1 MKKDNIL
8 RKSYLQTINI
18 VIKYRYKGGTIMEY
32 LKKVFEKSGWI
43 SILESLVF
51 AILGAI
57 LIANPEGTV
66 KFIAYILGIIFIGV
80 GVYKVGNY
88 FASKGQNDFYNNDL
102 IFGIMAGVI
111 GIITIAYS
119 SAIGSVLRIII
130 GIWIIY
136 SSLIRIGLASKL
148 KSQEKRAWGYSLVL
162 ALIML
167 ACGLYITLQPGAII
181 VTIGVMMII
190 SSVIDIIEDI
200 IFMRNIKEIL

>member
-1 MKKDNIL
+1 
-8 RKSYLQTINI
+8 
-18 VIKYRYKGGTIMEY
+18 MEY